1 MGKYAKGILRWI
13 ISKMNIT
20 AQRTAT
26 LSFLRV
32 PLRRQMRTEN
42 PPTAGI
48 RVFSKKPS
56 LPCAVFLPNCFQ
68 TKKEQTNQC
77 IQNRITKIIPVQNA
91 LRRTK
96 RMHRRE
102 FLRRANDRVQP
113 CSPSCCCGNTLRFH
127 RTRPCARHCKSIY
140 RHHADA

>member
-102 FLRRANDRVQP
+102 FLRRISMGEYKYWATAQQQLVWLWQERWIMPITEYIQW
-113 CSPSCCCGNTLRFH
+113 
-127 RTRPCARHCKSIY
+127 
-140 RHHADA
+140 